1 MFRVFHQWGAGMA
14 EKLKEGAQRR
24 LRDLPRVR
32 LIPVV
37 DSLSDGAQRKNEVQ
51 AMLATMFASIHQ
63 RGRPRKDGGENK
75 DHAA

>member
-1 MFRVFHQWGAGMA
+1 MFRGFLQWGVGMA
-14 EKLKEGAQRR
+14 EKLKETAKGR

-37 DSLSDGAQRKNEVQ
+37 DSLSDGVQRRNEVQ
-51 AMLATMFASIHQ
+51 AMLATMFASLHQ